1 MEGSKQPQ
9 QQRYANAETCDTAYR
24 HTYSYLHFL
33 EVPDIIAFS
42 TVSKEWNLIKERM
55 LGYWVKDK
63 EETEV
68 RIGNVRRTSWKI
80 NGVVYEVVET
90 EELRGM

>member
-1 MEGSKQPQ
+1 MDGSKQPQ
-9 QQRYANAETCDTAYR
+9 QQSYANAGKGDTADR
-24 HTYSYLHFL
+24 HAYCYLHFL
-33 EVPDIIAFS
+33 EVPDMIACS
-42 TVSKEWNLIKERM
+42 TVSKAWKLIQERM
-55 LGYWVKDK
+55 LGHWANDK